1 MNNNI
6 REDDR
11 TIYEKT
17 RKTLKSIMNSMLLK
31 E

>member
-17 RKTLKSIMNSMLLK
+17 RKTLKIIMNSMLLK

>member
-11 TIYEKT
+11 SIYEKT